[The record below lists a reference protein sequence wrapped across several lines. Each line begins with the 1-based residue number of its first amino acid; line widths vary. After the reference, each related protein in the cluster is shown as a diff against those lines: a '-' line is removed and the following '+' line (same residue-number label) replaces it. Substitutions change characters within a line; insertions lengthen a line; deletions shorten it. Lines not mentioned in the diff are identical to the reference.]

1 VLQDQFAAMEVTMKR
16 DHFHTKRPG
25 RPLVLASAVL
35 VVTLSG
41 LMGIRF
47 GLQNEPVPVIADPA
61 AQPTFHESVFQDGR
75 RPSAV
80 PDHALLSAS
89 DVERA
94 LPVPSR
100 TSSMAASIA
109 S

>member
-1 VLQDQFAAMEVTMKR
+1 MKR
-16 DHFHTKRPG
+16 DHFHTTRPG

-41 LMGIRF
+41 LLGLRF
-47 GLQNEPVPVIADPA
+47 GFQNEPIPVIADPA
-61 AQPTFHESVFQDGR
+61 VQPTFHESVFQDGR

-94 LPVPSR
+94 LPVPPR
-100 TSSMAASIA
+100 TSGMVTSIA

>member
-1 VLQDQFAAMEVTMKR
+1 MKR
-16 DHFHTKRPG
+16 DHFQTTRRG

-41 LMGIRF
+41 LVGVRF
-47 GLQNEPVPVIADPA
+47 GLQNEPIPVIADPA
-61 AQPTFHESVFQDGR
+61 SQPTFHESVFQDGR
-75 RPSAV
+75 RPSAA

-94 LPVPSR
+94 LPVPPR
-100 TSSMAASIA
+100 TTRMVESVAS
-109 S
+109 